1 MSLLDCRRCRVS
13 GRVQGVYYRGS
24 AQARARELGIV
35 GHARNLADG
44 SVEVLAC
51 GEATALGRF
60 LDWLWIGPV
69 SAVVASV
76 EVSEHIPDSTPTD
89 FLIG

>member
-1 MSLLDCRRCRVS
+1 MTTLDCRRCRIR

-24 AQARARELGIV
+24 AQARARELGVV
-35 GHARNLADG
+35 GYARNLADG

-51 GEATALGRF
+51 GEAAALGRF

-76 EVSEHIPDSTPTD
+76 EVSAHAPECRPTD
-89 FLIG
+89 FLVG

>member
-1 MSLLDCRRCRVS
+1 MTRLDCRRCRVR

-24 AQARARELGIV
+24 AQARARELGV
-35 GHARNLADG
+35 AGFARNLADG

-51 GEATALGRF
+51 GEAAALARF

-69 SAVVASV
+69 SAVVTAV
-76 EVSEHIPDSTPTD
+76 EVSDHDPERLPTD